1 MARNSFK
8 PVSHRFPEK
17 LGGQLHSKP
26 LTLSTHVPPFWQG
39 LLSHSS
45 LKYVTVHRYHKSVKY
60 DRLGEYSA
68 ENDCLGWHWLTFR
81 HPSTDVVK
89 TSLNVIASSPSQDYT
104 HPDDHNVP
112 TYDMTPG
119 FKSFT
124 VFTDILSN
132 TLNRERLMTP
142 KILNTKPDDNYVII
156 TPLTL

>member
-1 MARNSFK
+1 M
-8 PVSHRFPEK
+8 
-17 LGGQLHSKP
+17 
-26 LTLSTHVPPFWQG
+26 TL
-39 LLSHSS
+39 
-45 LKYVTVHRYHKSVKY
+45 
-60 DRLGEYSA
+60 
-68 ENDCLGWHWLTFR
+68 
-81 HPSTDVVK
+81 TDVSISSADLVK
-89 TSLNVIASSPSQDYT
+89 TSLNVITSCPSQDYT

-142 KILNTKPDDNYVII
+142 KILNTKPDDNYVKI